1 MRKLT
6 AALLGLTAVALG
18 ACEAGKSSRG
28 VTVGGGPAVSS
39 VKTCE
44 LMPQSEAEAAVGQ
57 LLPKTGDNVPGLCS
71 RSAEDFSA
79 GVDLTVGEWKT
90 IRATM
95 TESVNSVPVSGVG
108 DEALTLSGSQ
118 GAVLYVRKGSEG
130 FILALKGYR
139 IVHSPDFGLA
149 LEKDLASKIAARL

>member
-18 ACEAGKSSRG
+18 ACGAGKSSRG
-28 VTVGGGPAVSS
+28 VTVGRPAVSS
-39 VKTCE
+39 IKACE

-57 LLPKTGDNVPGLCS
+57 LLPKTADNVPGLCM

-79 GVDLTVGEWKT
+79 GVDLTVGDWKSMES
-90 IRATM
+90 AM
-95 TESVNSVPVSGVG
+95 TGGGAPVPISGVG

-139 IVHSPDFGLA
+139 IVHSSDFGLA
-149 LEKDLASKIAARL
+149 LEKDLASKIVSRL